1 MGRTK
6 LNIITDKRVA
16 YSKAL
21 LMPIKS
27 VDKAKLYSDITQTN
41 AIQWFTVQV
50 TCTHMN
56 TRDMGI
62 IKHTCGKGF
71 TRTGCCGG

>member
-27 VDKAKLYSDITQTN
+27 VDIFDIYRSYLSVKSLLHVAYQE
-41 AIQWFTVQV
+41 
-50 TCTHMN
+50 
-56 TRDMGI
+56 
-62 IKHTCGKGF
+62 
-71 TRTGCCGG
+71 